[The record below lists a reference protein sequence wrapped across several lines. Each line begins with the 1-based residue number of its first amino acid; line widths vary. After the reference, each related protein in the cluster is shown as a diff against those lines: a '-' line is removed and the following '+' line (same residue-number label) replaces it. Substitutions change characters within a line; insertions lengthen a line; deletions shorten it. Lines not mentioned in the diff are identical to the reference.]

1 MNKHN
6 LKHKLT
12 YDDKTQHKHN
22 FNKNNKT
29 IITQQKHNNT
39 KNNKKVM
46 TTKVEHRYNQNKN

>member
-22 FNKNNKT
+22 FNKTIKQQQHNKNT
-29 IITQQKHNNT
+29 KTQKQQKSDD
-39 KNNKKVM
+39 NKSRAQQKSI
-46 TTKVEHRYNQNKN
+46 